1 MDWIDAGELLKYQFH
16 RWYPLVRKHAMKC
29 RVVDLPLSF
38 KAYLE
43 EDGMLLPAGTEVRE
57 AESQLSDDDEL
68 VEVGAEDVVVSSMV
82 DLGDLDQRI
91 ASALGQLGG
100 SAFIKL
106 NFSAPTDAGW
116 VNNGMKCL
124 NVAEIYYVLKAS
136 ERIYSDVTLLEGVAR
151 TVTASRP
158 QPQPEPEAEAEAEEE
173 PTDEGTI
180 KEEEEGGG
188 EPTSL
193 KLVLKKWANFHPAME
208 FRAFVFMG
216 QLCGIS
222 QRECSAFYEFLL
234 EDGDDIA
241 ESIAAFVED
250 GKTAPLLPL
259 FRSYVMDVYVDKE
272 KRVWIVDIGPFGVP
286 TDPLLFGWEELKT
299 AAADVEARGMNCEMR
314 VVQSETLVLQ
324 RAHNGSGGPLE
335 AIDIARGILPH
346 GFEYSK
352 AARARDGRVEG
363 GSDSDSSDDDQD
375 EGAAAN

>member
-1 MDWIDAGELLKYQFH
+1 MDDSIDAGELLKYQFH

-29 RVVDLPLSF
+29 RVVDLPASF
-38 KAYLE
+38 KAYLD
-43 EDGMLLPAGTEVRE
+43 EDGMLLPGGTEARI

-68 VEVGAEDVVVSSMV
+68 VEVGAEDVVAASLV

-91 ASALGQLGG
+91 TSALGQLGG

-136 ERIYSDVTLLEGVAR
+136 ERIYSDITVLEGIAGA
-151 TVTASRP
+151 VTAS
-158 QPQPEPEAEAEAEEE
+158 QPQQKE
-173 PTDEGTI
+173 PTDEGTREG
-180 KEEEEGGG
+180 EEDGDG

-234 EDGDDIA
+234 EEGDDIA

-259 FRSYVMDVYVDKE
+259 FSSYVMDVYVDKD
-272 KRVWIVDIGPFGVP
+272 KRVWIVDIGPFGPP
-286 TDPLLFGWEELKT
+286 TDPLLFGWEELQT
-299 AAADVEARGMNCEMR
+299 AAADVEARGMNCEIR

-335 AIDIARGILPH
+335 AIDIAQGILPH

-363 GSDSDSSDDDQD
+363 GSGSDSSDDDHD
-375 EGAAAN
+375 EGVAAN